1 MAPWRPRN
9 WKIYYGGSK
18 IDVCFSGFLVNDG
31 FDVSGVLEVII
42 ERKTRINKSDG

>member
-1 MAPWRPRN
+1 
-9 WKIYYGGSK
+9 
-18 IDVCFSGFLVNDG
+18 VCFSGFLVNDG